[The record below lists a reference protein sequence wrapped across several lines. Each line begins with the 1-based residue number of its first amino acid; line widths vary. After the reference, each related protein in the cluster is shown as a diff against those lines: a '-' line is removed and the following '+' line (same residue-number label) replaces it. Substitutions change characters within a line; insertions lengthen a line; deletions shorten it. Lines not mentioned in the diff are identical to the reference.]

1 MSKEKCTEDFI
12 ANAVKLMNSGAQGK
26 DIAMALGV
34 RASTLSTW
42 LNHPKTDNQKKL
54 SEAMKKAE
62 VNRTTAMVNAVMKA
76 GMTKD
81 WKAAAWWL
89 ERNKPMEYSLSNA
102 RMQRLIEQ
110 HEAENPRPVLDTAQ
124 LVPPAYWDV
133 WRDIMQGGHSTYEA
147 RGGRGG
153 LKTSMF
159 TLAAVMLMLN
169 DPKMC
174 GVGFRQVSATI
185 RDSIMAAFISS
196 IRRLGVEHDFTWTF
210 NPMEITRKSTG
221 QVVMFRG
228 LDDPEKTK
236 SLQLRDPD
244 MYIGFA
250 VWEEFNQFKGMAP
263 VRKAEQ
269 TVKRGAAPL
278 FRTFRMWNT
287 HPDCEHWSN
296 AHFEESME
304 DPDTYA
310 LQVNYDQ
317 VPPEWL
323 GEGFLKDAAR
333 LKAASPEAYDNEYMG
348 KTTKLTGRVFGNVED
363 RELAPGEERGFK
375 WVRNGID
382 WGFMQDPF
390 VFLRV
395 AYDRKA
401 DELFIFDEIYNT
413 EVLDA
418 PNIAEVRRRLA
429 ERDAQGNIRL
439 DSDGDPVMLRSKPEN
454 EIRADAAAP
463 KDIAT
468 WASEGMRI
476 LGASKRIPVADGI
489 QWLRKRRRISI
500 DRKRCPLAWAEF
512 TRYRAMEDEEGR
524 FQGFPDK
531 DNHAVD
537 AVRYA
542 AFDLINDPSL

>member
-26 DIAMALGV
+26 DIALALGV

-42 LNHPKTDNQKKL
+42 LNHPRTDNQKKL

-62 VNRTTAMVNAVMKA
+62 ANRTTAMINAVMKA

-102 RMQRLIEQ
+102 RMHMMIEQ
-110 HEAENPRPVLDTAQ
+110 NEAENTIQVLDNAQ
-124 LVPPAYWDV
+124 MVPPAYWDV

-147 RGGRGG
+147 RGGRVG
-153 LKTSMF
+153 LITSMF
-159 TLAAVMLMLN
+159 SLAAVMLMMK

-196 IRRLGVEHDFTWTF
+196 IRRLGMEHDFTWTF

-221 QVVMFRG
+221 QVIMFRG

-296 AHFEESME
+296 AHFEESLE
-304 DPDTYA
+304 DSDTYA

-323 GEGFLKDAAR
+323 GEGFLKDAAK
-333 LKAASPEAYDNEYMG
+333 LKAASPEAYANEYEG

-363 RELAPGEERGFK
+363 RELAPGEEHGFK

-395 AYDRKA
+395 AYDRKE
-401 DELFIFDEIYNT
+401 DEMFIFDELYNT

-429 ERDAQGNIRL
+429 ERDSNGKVRL
-439 DSDGDPVMLRSKPEN
+439 TRDGEPMYSRNKPEN

-468 WASEGMRI
+468 WANEGMRI

-531 DNHAVD
+531 DNHTID

>member
-26 DIAMALGV
+26 DIALALGV

-62 VNRTTAMVNAVMKA
+62 VNRTTAMINAVMKA

-159 TLAAVMLMLN
+159 SLASVMLMLN

-221 QVVMFRG
+221 QVIMFRG

-296 AHFEESME
+296 AHFEESLE

-323 GEGFLKDAAR
+323 GEGFLRDAEK
-333 LKAASPEAYDNEYMG
+333 LKATNLEAYMNEYQG

-401 DELFIFDEIYNT
+401 DEIFIFDEIYNT

-429 ERDAQGNIRL
+429 GRAGHAAQQARERDPRRCRG
-439 DSDGDPVMLRSKPEN
+439 
-454 EIRADAAAP
+454 
-463 KDIAT
+463 T
-468 WASEGMRI
+468 EGHSHVGERRHANHRG
-476 LGASKRIPVADGI
+476 LQANTRCRRHPVAAQAPPHMHRPQALPVGMGGVHSVPRHGGRGRPLPGLPRQGQPRDRCRA
-489 QWLRKRRRISI
+489 LRGLR
-500 DRKRCPLAWAEF
+500 
-512 TRYRAMEDEEGR
+512 
-524 FQGFPDK
+524 PDK
-531 DNHAVD
+531 RPEPVGGTK
-537 AVRYA
+537 
-542 AFDLINDPSL
+542 

>member
-26 DIAMALGV
+26 DIALALGV

-62 VNRTTAMVNAVMKA
+62 VNRTTAMINAVMKA

-133 WRDIMQGGHSTYEA
+133 WRDIMQGGHGTYEA

-196 IRRLGVEHDFTWTF
+196 ICRLGMEHDFAWTF

-221 QVVMFRG
+221 QVIMFRG

-296 AHFEESME
+296 AHFEESLE
-304 DPDTYA
+304 DSDTYA

-323 GEGFLKDAAR
+323 GEGFLKDAAK
-333 LKAASPEAYDNEYMG
+333 LKATSPEAYANEYEG

-363 RELAPGEERGFK
+363 RELAPGEEHGFK

-395 AYDRKA
+395 AYDRKE
-401 DELFIFDEIYNT
+401 DELFIFDELYNT

-429 ERDAQGNIRL
+429 ERDSNGKVRL
-439 DSDGDPVMLRSKPEN
+439 TRDGEPMYSRNKPEN

-468 WASEGMRI
+468 WANEGMRI

-531 DNHAVD
+531 DNHTID